1 MTRKKRSLI
10 VEEDLSGLFS
20 GSIADTK
27 PVSPAD
33 STPVTRPKRRSIE
46 QALKIITQ
54 QMEVSGYRERT
65 ISDYNIHVRH
75 FAKATRIQFVEEITA
90 ESLYVWLSS
99 MNVSNQ
105 TKLTRLKCV
114 KAFLT
119 RCMDNGWITQRFW
132 KTVNVKVD
140 TNVKEGATEH
150 EVGVLLSLL
159 DLNDFVQLRDAT
171 AALLMFKTG
180 IRIHTIVH
188 LETKHVDFKTQQLR
202 IDGEIVKNGRQ
213 VYLPFGDTLAKM
225 LAVLINQNEK
235 IRREYKVQ
243 NDYVFITKRGT
254 ITATSPSNNNIQK
267 RLNKYAKEYGLRNI
281 NPHALRRGFAKSL
294 LDKGANIAVISNAL
308 GHSDLGVTSRYL
320 HLDKEEVAEKLRR
333 FL

>member
-20 GSIADTK
+20 GSIVDTK
-27 PVSPAD
+27 PVSPSN

-225 LAVLINQNEK
+225 LAVLIKQNEK
-235 IRREYKVQ
+235 IKREYKVQ
-243 NDYVFITKRGT
+243 NDYVFITNRGT

>member
-27 PVSPAD
+27 PVSPTN

-202 IDGEIVKNGRQ
+202 IDGEIVKNGQQ

-225 LAVLINQNEK
+225 LAVLIKQNEK